1 MKRLAALLLGFVL
14 LSSVFSCQKIDT
26 YGTLTVDV
34 YCDEQ
39 MTFTIDVYPY
49 SNEINWQLPVFTEK
63 YNLMRLTEDIQL
75 APGNYIVRVGGSNI
89 NTQAVNIIAGEN
101 KEITVY
107 LSRD

>member
-14 LSSVFSCQKIDT
+14 LSAVFSCQKIET

-49 SNEINWQLPVFTEK
+49 SNEINWQLPVFTEE
-63 YNLMRLTEDIQL
+63 YNRMRLTEDIQL
-75 APGNYIVRVGGSNI
+75 APGNYIVRVGGSSI